1 MINEIQEEQKD
12 RDKTVRNMPMVERE
26 LSQEQM
32 DEINRINGLS
42 EKEKRELTGVINP
55 WETIDKSTRPD

>member
-55 WETIDKSTRPD
+55 